1 MTRYELQ
8 QLSRIRTREAKSL
21 LEKGH
26 FSGAYYLLGYAVECA
41 SKACIARRVRR
52 YDFPNLKLAQDSHT
66 HDLQKLL
73 NVAGLKDELARQS
86 RQSPALEINWAT
98 VKDWSVD
105 TRYQAAIPEKQA
117 RDFYKACTDTK
128 TGVLSWLKQWW

>member
-1 MTRYELQ
+1 MTRRELQ
-8 QLSRIRTREAKSL
+8 QLSRIRAGEAKAL

-41 SKACIARRVRR
+41 LKACIARQIRR

-73 NVAGLKDELARQS
+73 SIAGLKDELARQS
-86 RQSPALEINWAT
+86 RQSPALKINWAT

-105 TRYQAAIPEKQA
+105 ARYQSVVPEKQA
-117 RDFYKACTDTK
+117 RDFYRACTDSK

>member
-8 QLSRIRTREAKSL
+8 QLSRIRAREAKAL

-41 SKACIARRVRR
+41 LKACIARRIKRH
-52 YDFPNLKLAQDSHT
+52 DFPNLKLAQDSHT

-73 NVAGLKDELARQS
+73 NAAGLKDELTRQGQ
-86 RQSPALEINWAT
+86 QSPALKINWAT

-105 TRYQAAIPEKQA
+105 TRYQVVVLEKQA
-117 RDFYKACTDTK
+117 RDLYIACTDSK

>member
-1 MTRYELQ
+1 MTRRELQ
-8 QLSRIRTREAKSL
+8 QLSRIRVREAKAL

-41 SKACIARRVRR
+41 LKACISRRVRR

-86 RQSPALEINWAT
+86 QQNPALEMNWAT

-105 TRYQAAIPEKQA
+105 ARYQVAVHEKQA
-117 RDFYKACTDTK
+117 RDFYRACTDSK
-128 TGVLSWLKQWW
+128 TGVLS